1 VQRFLAQDF
10 LSPALAYL
18 LFPDGLQRVLPV
30 PVRRFDRARAIE
42 AAWERSWRDTH
53 PGAANAFAAPF
64 EALGA
69 GLGKTEATRLFLN
82 GTRVETGKRVLV
94 SAAAV
99 KEAEMPEVDD
109 LLAVG
114 GRPWSMPLSA
124 AVHLSA
130 RFTYLS
136 PAAKI
141 CAEPV
146 EACGNGEVWGR
157 VVDGGYH
164 ENSGAQTAQGLL
176 RVFQAA
182 ARRFARE
189 RPDLPRLDVQVVVIT
204 NDPASSRLCDRPEAP
219 RPREFHAELA
229 APIDAFMATRTARGS
244 QARRGLA
251 DAAGGRA
258 GAHRRGEA
266 DPGGARRAG
275 EPGACE
281 AGSEAKGRGMEGL
294 RAAKR

>member
-1 VQRFLAQDF
+1 
-10 LSPALAYL
+10 
-18 LFPDGLQRVLPV
+18 
-30 PVRRFDRARAIE
+30 
-42 AAWERSWRDTH
+42 
-53 PGAANAFAAPF
+53 
-64 EALGA
+64 
-69 GLGKTEATRLFLN
+69 
-82 GTRVETGKRVLV
+82 
-94 SAAAV
+94 
-99 KEAEMPEVDD
+99 
-109 LLAVG
+109 
-114 GRPWSMPLSA
+114 MPLSA

-258 GAHRRGEA
+258 ANAPEDDCAKDAARQNTLEFSLAGGLADLGMTNHTIALGWLLANGSTHDMEAALCTRRHAAAVRQVQAALGAQTSW
-266 DPGGARRAG
+266 
-275 EPGACE
+275 ACE
-281 AGSEAKGRGMEGL
+281 AGSEAKGKGTEGV
-294 RAAKR
+294 RAVKR